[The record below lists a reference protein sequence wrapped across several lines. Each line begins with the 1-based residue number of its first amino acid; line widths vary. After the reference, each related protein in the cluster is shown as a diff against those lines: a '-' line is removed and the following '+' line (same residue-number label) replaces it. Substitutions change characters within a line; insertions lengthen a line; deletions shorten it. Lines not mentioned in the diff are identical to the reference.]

1 MELRGNLITSSGLK
15 GSVNG
20 PASLSAGL
28 TIPHLVY
35 PGIYSGPLT
44 VIPDHEQQVLA
55 TSNLLLTSDITIE
68 KIPEPEFVQQ
78 IYDSGEIALED
89 TLFNGW
95 TPSTTAKT
103 IKSTANGSTF
113 SGHFD
118 EYEYILKWETSF
130 QAVYNAGATLK
141 AQVYWEGADQYQ
153 VLCKRPNSFANI
165 QADNWNG
172 NVCNTYFTVPFIRYY
187 NSSGSLTYTHAISY
201 GIYPALTAATFASS
215 TNDVTT
221 VTPKCPAMTARCST
235 TYFATARASELDQAE
250 SKFRIIGKLYRY
262 KIPGDVRNMYDAFY
276 QRMLDEQV

>member
-1 MELRGNLITSSGLK
+1 MELKGTLSG
-15 GSVNG
+15 GRMSGTVSG
-20 PASLSAGL
+20 TGRIHAGL
-28 TIPHLVY
+28 TTPQMIY

-44 VIPDHEQQVLA
+44 VIPDHEQQVLH

-103 IKSTANGSTF
+103 IRATANGTAF
-113 SGHFD
+113 YGHFD
-118 EYEYILKWETSF
+118 EYEYILKWEASF
-130 QAVYNAGATLK
+130 QAVYNAGVTLK

-153 VLCKRPNSFANI
+153 VLCKRPNSWANI
-165 QADNWNG
+165 TADNWNG
-172 NVCNTYFTVPFIRYY
+172 NVCVTYLTVPFIRYY
-187 NSSGSLTYTHAISY
+187 NTSGSLTYTHSISY

-215 TNDVTT
+215 TADITT
-221 VTPKCPAMTARCST
+221 VTPKCPTMNARCSS
-235 TYFATARASELDQAE
+235 TYFATSRASELDQAE

-276 QRMLDEQV
+276 QRMLDE

>member
-1 MELRGNLITSSGLK
+1 MELKGTLNGGRMSGTVS
-15 GSVNG
+15 GTG
-20 PASLSAGL
+20 RIRAGL
-28 TIPHLVY
+28 TTPQMIY
-35 PGIYSGPLT
+35 PGIYSGPT
-44 VIPDHEQQVLA
+44 VIIPEHEEQVLN
-55 TSNLLLTSDITIE
+55 TGNLLLTSNITV
-68 KIPEPEFVQQ
+68 KAIPEPEFVQQ

-103 IKSTANGSTF
+103 IKATQNGSTF

-118 EYEYILKWETSF
+118 EYEYLLKWETSF

-172 NVCNTYFTVPFIRYY
+172 NVCVTYLTVPFIRYY
-187 NSSGSLTYTHAISY
+187 NTSGSLTYTHSISY

-215 TNDVTT
+215 TADITT
-221 VTPKCPAMTARCST
+221 VTPKCPTMNARCSS
-235 TYFATARASELDQAE
+235 TYFATARAPELDQEE

-262 KIPGDVRNMYDAFY
+262 KIPGEVRDMYDVFY
-276 QRMLDEQV
+276 QRMLDEQI

>member
-1 MELRGNLITSSGLK
+1 MELKGTLNGGRMSGTVS
-15 GSVNG
+15 GTG
-20 PASLSAGL
+20 RIRAGL
-28 TIPHLVY
+28 TTPQMIY
-35 PGIYSGPLT
+35 PGIYSGPT
-44 VIPDHEQQVLA
+44 VIIPEHEEQVLN
-55 TSNLLLTSDITIE
+55 TGNLLLTSNITV
-68 KIPEPEFVQQ
+68 KAIPEPEFVQQ

-103 IKSTANGSTF
+103 IKATQNGSTF
-113 SGHFD
+113 SGYFD
-118 EYEYILKWETSF
+118 EYEYLLKWETSF

-172 NVCNTYFTVPFIRYY
+172 NVCVTYLTVPFIRYY
-187 NSSGSLTYTHAISY
+187 NTSGSLTYTHSISY

-215 TNDVTT
+215 TADITT
-221 VTPKCPAMTARCST
+221 VTPKCPTMNARCSS
-235 TYFATARASELDQAE
+235 TYFATARAPELDQEE

-262 KIPGDVRNMYDAFY
+262 KIPGEVRDMYDVFY
-276 QRMLDEQV
+276 QRMLDEQI

>member
-1 MELRGNLITSSGLK
+1 MELKGTLNGGRMSGTVS
-15 GSVNG
+15 GTG
-20 PASLSAGL
+20 RIRAGL
-28 TIPHLVY
+28 TTPQMIY
-35 PGIYSGPLT
+35 PGIYSGPT
-44 VIPDHEQQVLA
+44 VIIPEHEEQVLN
-55 TSNLLLTSDITIE
+55 TGNLLLTSNITV
-68 KIPEPEFVQQ
+68 KAIPEPEFVQQ

-103 IKSTANGSTF
+103 IKATQNGSTF

-118 EYEYILKWETSF
+118 EYEYLLKWETSF

-172 NVCNTYFTVPFIRYY
+172 NVCVTYLTVPFIRYY
-187 NSSGSLTYTHAISY
+187 NTSGSLTYTHSISY

-215 TNDVTT
+215 TADITT
-221 VTPKCPAMTARCST
+221 VTPKCPTMNARCSS
-235 TYFATARASELDQAE
+235 TYFATARAPELDQEE

-262 KIPGDVRNMYDAFY
+262 KIPGEVRDMYDVFY

>member
-1 MELRGNLITSSGLK
+1 MELKGTLNGGRMSGTVS
-15 GSVNG
+15 GTG
-20 PASLSAGL
+20 RIRAGL
-28 TIPHLVY
+28 TTPQMIY
-35 PGIYSGPLT
+35 PGIYSGPT
-44 VIPDHEQQVLA
+44 VIIPEHEEQVLN
-55 TSNLLLTSDITIE
+55 TGNLLLTSNITV
-68 KIPEPEFVQQ
+68 KAIPEPEFVQQ

-103 IKSTANGSTF
+103 IKATQNGSTF

-118 EYEYILKWETSF
+118 EYEYLLKWETSF

-172 NVCNTYFTVPFIRYY
+172 NVCVTYLTVPFIRYY
-187 NSSGSLTYTHAISY
+187 NTSGSLTYTHSISY

-215 TNDVTT
+215 TADVTT
-221 VTPKCPAMTARCST
+221 VTPKCPTMNARCSS
-235 TYFATARASELDQAE
+235 TYFATARAPELDQAE

-262 KIPGDVRNMYDAFY
+262 KIPGEVRDMYEVFY
-276 QRMLDEQV
+276 ERMLDEQV